1 MPKALY
7 PNPPVK
13 ITITAFAVR
22 LGKIFFALSFI
33 ALILSMSVILS
44 FLSIVFIAL
53 AGVIAILITLGF
65 IFVIVPDFGNT
76 FTSAVDLSVNV
87 TQFFVDN
94 WYIFV
99 ILTVAL
105 SIVSATLLSIDKS
118 DNHKGRIITSIVIT
132 VIAILLGIIFATGVL
147 L

>member
-1 MPKALY
+1 MQKNLY
-7 PNPPVK
+7 PSPPAK
-13 ITITAFAVR
+13 IANTAFAVR

-44 FLSIVFIAL
+44 FLSVAFIAL
-53 AGVIAILITLGF
+53 AGVIAILLTLGF
-65 IFVIVPDFGNT
+65 IFVIVPDFGNI

-118 DNHKGRIITSIVIT
+118 DNHKGRRITSIVIT

-147 L
+147 